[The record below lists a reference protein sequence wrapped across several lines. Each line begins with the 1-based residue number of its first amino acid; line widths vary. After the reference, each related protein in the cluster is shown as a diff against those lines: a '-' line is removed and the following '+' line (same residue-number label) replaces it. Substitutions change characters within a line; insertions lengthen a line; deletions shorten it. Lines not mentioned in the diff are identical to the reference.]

1 MAEKNLKNGV
11 IDQEMIEVDFQDAA
25 AAAYPARSGKATKSR
40 SGKIFPVGIFF
51 MLLFIESILAAGASA
66 AYFFYAGKSGVA
78 AIESY
83 TRSYS
88 LPLAEAFGAM
98 TEMCYRSKNYA
109 RLRALFREKI
119 EQKMIGEAFVVL
131 KDGRLIAHSSP
142 EMEKSLKGNL
152 AGDEFAYNLD
162 LLLQPVRRKSREV
175 LFTDYNI
182 TSKSVP
188 YERDMRAAL
197 KKYFYAGVDTT
208 GWLVSRAVYGKKKKP
223 IGAVCF
229 IISKETGVHVH
240 IGTRAPEPPH
250 TRALAGDR
258 VRRLPPGVAR
268 GAAPLPGHTE
278 TRLRPVIARG
288 PDGSGRSGDHT
299 AYGRRGYAR
308 RCGGGRLFE
317 AGDKRRNT
325 GRGKGVA
332 PW

>member
-25 AAAYPARSGKATKSR
+25 AAAYPARSGKAAKSR
-40 SGKIFPVGIFF
+40 SGKIFPVGIFL

-162 LLLQPVRRKSREV
+162 LILQPVRRKSREV

-188 YERDMRAAL
+188 YERDVRAAL

-229 IISKETGVHVH
+229 IISKERVFTFISEHARRSLRILELSLVIAFAVSLLVSLVVLLRYRGIHKRASAPSSPGARTG
-240 IGTRAPEPPH
+240 
-250 TRALAGDR
+250 AG
-258 VRRLPPGVAR
+258 G
-268 GAAPLPGHTE
+268 
-278 TRLRPVIARG
+278 PVII
-288 PDGSGRSGDHT
+288 
-299 AYGRRGYAR
+299 
-308 RCGGGRLFE
+308 RLTDE
-317 AGDKRRNT
+317 GEMPADAAAGASSKREI
-325 GRGKGVA
+325 KDAIPVEEKE
-332 PW
+332 